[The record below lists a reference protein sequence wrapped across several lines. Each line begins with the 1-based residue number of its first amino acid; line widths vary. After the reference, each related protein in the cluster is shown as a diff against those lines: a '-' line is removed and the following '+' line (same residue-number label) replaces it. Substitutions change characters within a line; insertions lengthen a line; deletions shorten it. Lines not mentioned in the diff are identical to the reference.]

1 MGGEFLG
8 RDGLLDGE
16 HLLERPLLSYPSES
30 SHARRFPTLFL
41 FPSLL
46 YPEEHQ
52 LYPLGVRF
60 DREIRGGGR
69 LTKARI
75 LLADDHT
82 LVAEAFKR
90 LLEPEFEVVGTVGD
104 GRALL
109 RAAADLKPD
118 LVLVDLNM
126 PLLNG
131 LDASEQLKQALPRVK
146 IIVLTMN
153 EDPEIA
159 AETMEKW
166 ASGYLLKKSAGSE
179 LLKAVRDV
187 LRGGRYIAP
196 ALREAMEEM
205 ASRDLRPDSARA
217 LTARQREV
225 LQLLAE
231 GHTMKEAAAILNVA
245 TRTIAF
251 HKYRIMQDFGLENNS
266 DLVRFAMKHGLI
278 NQA

>member
-1 MGGEFLG
+1 MAK
-8 RDGLLDGE
+8 
-16 HLLERPLLSYPSES
+16 P
-30 SHARRFPTLFL
+30 
-41 FPSLL
+41 
-46 YPEEHQ
+46 
-52 LYPLGVRF
+52 
-60 DREIRGGGR
+60 
-69 LTKARI
+69 RI

-109 RAAADLKPD
+109 RAAPDLKPD
-118 LVLVDLNM
+118 VVLVDLNM

-131 LDASEQLKQALPRVK
+131 LDASEQLKQILPQVK

-153 EDPEIA
+153 EDPDIA
-159 AETMEKW
+159 AETMDKW

-187 LRGGRYIAP
+187 LRGGRYVTP
-196 ALREAMEEM
+196 ALDQALMNRMSREPRTEAP
-205 ASRDLRPDSARA
+205 RV
-217 LTARQREV
+217 LTPRQREV

-231 GHTMKEAAAILNVA
+231 GHTMKEAAAILHVA
-245 TRTIAF
+245 TRTVAF

-266 DLVRFAMKHGLI
+266 ELLRFAMKQGLVHP
-278 NQA
+278 N

>member
-1 MGGEFLG
+1 
-8 RDGLLDGE
+8 
-16 HLLERPLLSYPSES
+16 
-30 SHARRFPTLFL
+30 
-41 FPSLL
+41 
-46 YPEEHQ
+46 
-52 LYPLGVRF
+52 
-60 DREIRGGGR
+60 

-90 LLEPEFEVVGTVGD
+90 LLEPEFAVVGTVGD

-109 RAAADLKPD
+109 HAANELKPD

-131 LDASEQLKQALPRVK
+131 LDASEQLRQALPKVK

-187 LRGGRYIAP
+187 LRGGRYIAH
-196 ALREAMEEM
+196 ALREAVAEF
-205 ASRDLRPDSARA
+205 ASRDARPDSGRA
-217 LTARQREV
+217 LTQRQREV

-278 NQA
+278 NKS

>member
-1 MGGEFLG
+1 MPV
-8 RDGLLDGE
+8 DG
-16 HLLERPLLSYPSES
+16 
-30 SHARRFPTLFL
+30 
-41 FPSLL
+41 
-46 YPEEHQ
+46 Q
-52 LYPLGVRF
+52 V
-60 DREIRGGGR
+60 RGGG

-109 RAAADLKPD
+109 RAAGELKPD

-131 LDASEQLKQALPRVK
+131 LDASEQLKQTAPQIK

-159 AETMEKW
+159 AETLSKW

-179 LLKAVRDV
+179 LLRAVRDV
-187 LRGGRYIAP
+187 LLGGKYVTP
-196 ALREAMEEM
+196 AL
-205 ASRDLRPDSARA
+205 
-217 LTARQREV
+217 
-225 LQLLAE
+225 
-231 GHTMKEAAAILNVA
+231 
-245 TRTIAF
+245 
-251 HKYRIMQDFGLENNS
+251 QDAVG
-266 DLVRFAMKHGLI
+266 
-278 NQA
+278 

>member
-1 MGGEFLG
+1 MWRETAALAALSSFPNQGELIYDFSN
-8 RDGLLDGE
+8 RWRS
-16 HLLERPLLSYPSES
+16 RPEG
-30 SHARRFPTLFL
+30 
-41 FPSLL
+41 SLAKTRVL
-46 YPEEHQ
+46 
-52 LYPLGVRF
+52 
-60 DREIRGGGR
+60 I
-69 LTKARI
+69 
-75 LLADDHT
+75 ADDHT

-90 LLEPEFEVVGTVGD
+90 LLEPECEVVGTVGD

-109 RAAADLKPD
+109 KAAPQLQPD

-131 LDASEQLKQALPRVK
+131 LDASEQLKQSLPKIK

-159 AETMEKW
+159 AETMDRW

-179 LLKAVRDV
+179 LLKAVREV
-187 LRGGRYIAP
+187 LHGGKYVTP
-196 ALREAMEEM
+196 ALQEAIAEIV
-205 ASRDLRPDSARA
+205 ARDARSEPTRT
-217 LTARQREV
+217 LTPRQREV

-245 TRTIAF
+245 TRTVAF

-266 DLVRFAMKHGLI
+266 ELLRFAMKQKLV
-278 NQA
+278 NQT

>member
-1 MGGEFLG
+1 M
-8 RDGLLDGE
+8 
-16 HLLERPLLSYPSES
+16 
-30 SHARRFPTLFL
+30 
-41 FPSLL
+41 
-46 YPEEHQ
+46 
-52 LYPLGVRF
+52 
-60 DREIRGGGR
+60 
-69 LTKARI
+69 TKARVLI
-75 LLADDHT
+75 ADDHT

-90 LLEPEFEVVGTVGD
+90 LLEPECEVVGMVAD

-109 RAAADLKPD
+109 RMAPQVNPE

-131 LDASEQLKQALPRVK
+131 LDASEQLKQVLPKIK

-159 AETMEKW
+159 AETMNKW

-187 LRGGRYIAP
+187 LRGGKYVTP
-196 ALREAMEEM
+196 ALQEAIAEIV
-205 ASRDLRPDSARA
+205 ARDSRSEAART
-217 LTARQREV
+217 LTPRQREV

-245 TRTIAF
+245 TRTVAF
-251 HKYRIMQDFGLENNS
+251 HKYRIMQDFGLANNS
-266 DLVRFAMKHGLI
+266 ELLRFAMKQKLV
-278 NQA
+278 NQS

>member
-1 MGGEFLG
+1 M
-8 RDGLLDGE
+8 
-16 HLLERPLLSYPSES
+16 
-30 SHARRFPTLFL
+30 A
-41 FPSLL
+41 
-46 YPEEHQ
+46 
-52 LYPLGVRF
+52 
-60 DREIRGGGR
+60 
-69 LTKARI
+69 KARI
-75 LLADDHT
+75 LIADDHT

-90 LLEPEFEVVGTVGD
+90 LLEPDFEVVGMVGD

-109 RAAADLKPD
+109 RAAAQLQPD

-131 LDASEQLKQALPRVK
+131 LDASEQLKQTLPKIK

-153 EDPEIA
+153 EDPDIA
-159 AETMEKW
+159 AVTMGKW

-187 LRGGRYIAP
+187 LRGGKYVTP
-196 ALREAMEEM
+196 ALQSAIAEIT
-205 ASRDLRPDSARA
+205 SRDSRQDSERT

-245 TRTIAF
+245 TRTVAF
-251 HKYRIMQDFGLENNS
+251 HKYRIMHDFGLENNS
-266 DLVRFAMKHGLI
+266 ELLRFAMKQKLFD
-278 NQA
+278 QS

>member
-1 MGGEFLG
+1 M
-8 RDGLLDGE
+8 
-16 HLLERPLLSYPSES
+16 
-30 SHARRFPTLFL
+30 
-41 FPSLL
+41 
-46 YPEEHQ
+46 
-52 LYPLGVRF
+52 
-60 DREIRGGGR
+60 
-69 LTKARI
+69 TKARI

-109 RAAADLKPD
+109 RAAGELKPD

-131 LDASEQLKQALPRVK
+131 LDASEQLKQTLPRIK

-196 ALREAMEEM
+196 ALQEAVAEM
-205 ASRDLRPDSARA
+205 ASRDARPDSTRG

-266 DLVRFAMKHGLI
+266 DLVRFAMKQGLI
-278 NQA
+278 NQS

>member
-1 MGGEFLG
+1 MPV
-8 RDGLLDGE
+8 DG
-16 HLLERPLLSYPSES
+16 
-30 SHARRFPTLFL
+30 
-41 FPSLL
+41 
-46 YPEEHQ
+46 Q
-52 LYPLGVRF
+52 V
-60 DREIRGGGR
+60 RGGG
-69 LTKARI
+69 LSKARI

-109 RAAADLKPD
+109 RAAGELKPD

-131 LDASEQLKQALPRVK
+131 LDASEQLKQALPKVK

-196 ALREAMEEM
+196 ALRDAM
-205 ASRDLRPDSARA
+205 RDLAARDSRPDSTRS

-251 HKYRIMQDFGLENNS
+251 HKYRIMQDFKLENNA
-266 DLVRFAMKHGLI
+266 DLVRFAIKQGLI
-278 NQA
+278 NQS

>member
-1 MGGEFLG
+1 LLAFAPGQEAGGTLG
-8 RDGLLDGE
+8 
-16 HLLERPLLSYPSES
+16 
-30 SHARRFPTLFL
+30 
-41 FPSLL
+41 
-46 YPEEHQ
+46 
-52 LYPLGVRF
+52 
-60 DREIRGGGR
+60 
-69 LTKARI
+69 KARI

-82 LVAEAFKR
+82 LVVEAFKK

-109 RAAADLKPD
+109 RLAPELQPD
-118 LVLVDLNM
+118 VVLVDLNM

-131 LDASEQLKQALPRVK
+131 LDASEQLKQLMPKVK

-153 EDPEIA
+153 EDAEIA
-159 AETMEKW
+159 AETLQKW

-187 LRGGRYIAP
+187 LVGLKYVTPAVKTELEEIA
-196 ALREAMEEM
+196 AREPRSES
-205 ASRDLRPDSARA
+205 SRV

-231 GHTMKEAAAILNVA
+231 GHTMKEAAAILHVTA
-245 TRTIAF
+245 RTVAF
-251 HKYRIMQDFGLENNS
+251 HKYRIMRDFGLENNS
-266 DLVRFAMKHGLI
+266 ELLRFAIKQKVV